1 MKSRDIYRNR
11 WSQKKGEVKRNKEG
25 SSRRGGGKWS
35 AKKSKEK
42 RLRGKTRRQGGIKK
56 RGRQKG
62 KENSGER
69 EVKVEL
75 CRQELSL
82 RHNVL

>member
-1 MKSRDIYRNR
+1 MAG
-11 WSQKKGEVKRNKEG
+11 QKKQ
-25 SSRRGGGKWS
+25 GGG
-35 AKKSKEK
+35 
-42 RLRGKTRRQGGIKK
+42 RLRGKTRQQGGIKE

-62 KENSGER
+62 KENGRER

>member
-1 MKSRDIYRNR
+1 MDG
-11 WSQKKGEVKRNKEG
+11 KKKKEG
-25 SSRRGGGKWS
+25 G
-35 AKKSKEK
+35 A
-42 RLRGKTRRQGGIKK
+42 RGKTRRRGGIKK

-62 KENSGER
+62 KENGRGR
-69 EVKVEL
+69 EVKVEP